1 MKIVVIGGSGL
12 IGSQLVKKLRDR
24 GHEVVAA
31 SPKSGVNAVTG
42 EGLAQALVGAEIV
55 VDVANAPSWED
66 AAVLKF
72 FEDAGRNLA
81 AAETKAGV
89 KHHVALSVVGTDRL
103 LESGCFRA
111 KLAQEKLIKASGI
124 PYSIVRATQFFEF
137 IGAIAQSGTVG
148 QTVRQPS
155 ALMQPMASEDVASAL
170 IDVVLSAPTNGTLE
184 VAGPEPFGI
193 DEIVRQFLAEQ
204 ADPREVITDD
214 NAPYYGIKVSKRSL
228 LPGEG
233 ARLAPTHFADWL
245 RRAAPQ
251 AHVMV
256 S

>member
-24 GHEVVAA
+24 GHEAVAA

-42 EGLAQALVGAEIV
+42 EGLANALVGAETV

-72 FEDAGRNLA
+72 FEEAGRNLA

-103 LESGCFRA
+103 LESGYFRA

-137 IGAIAQSGTVG
+137 IGAIAQSGAVA
-148 QTVRQPS
+148 QTLRQPS
-155 ALMQPMASEDVASAL
+155 ALMQPIASDDVATAL
-170 IDVVLSAPTNGTLE
+170 VDVVLSAPTNGTLE
-184 VAGPEPFGI
+184 LAGPEPIQI
-193 DEIVRQFLAEQ
+193 DQIVRQFLAEQ
-204 ADPREVITDD
+204 GDPREVVTDD
-214 NAPYYGIKVSKRSL
+214 NAPYYGIKINKRSL
-228 LPGEG
+228 MPGEG
-233 ARLAPTHFADWL
+233 ARLAPTRFADWL
-245 RRAAPQ
+245 RRAAPRSH
-251 AHVMV
+251 AVV
-256 S
+256 A